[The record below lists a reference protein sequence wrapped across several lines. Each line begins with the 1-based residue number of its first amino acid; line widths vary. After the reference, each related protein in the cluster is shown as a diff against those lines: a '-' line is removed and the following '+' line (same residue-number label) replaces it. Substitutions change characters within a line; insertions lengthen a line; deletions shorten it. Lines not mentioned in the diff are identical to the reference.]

1 MPRFFA
7 SCPKGVEG
15 LLLDE
20 LLSFGFSQPKA
31 TDAGVAWEGKI
42 EEGYRACLW
51 SRLASRIF
59 LELQRFPAD
68 SPDDVYEGAL
78 SVDWIDH
85 LDTNGTFSVDASL
98 RASTISHSH
107 YAALRV
113 KDAIVDYFRDRSG
126 DRPNVDKFNP
136 DLRVNLHVR
145 GREGILSLDFSG
157 RPLHERGY
165 RDGAGLAPLKENLAS
180 AILYRLDWPRLA
192 GEGAPLFDPM
202 CGSGT
207 FLIEGAMI
215 AQKIA
220 PGTARLHWGFSGWK
234 NYDRN
239 LWRNLQREARELRVE
254 PTQEINFRG
263 ADHDPRIVDYAREN
277 ATRAGLSKSILF
289 AKCELR
295 DIKENPFGN
304 KSGLLVTNPPYGERM
319 GEAAALTETY
329 ADLGSLIRNYFQGW
343 SAGVFTG
350 NPSLGKV
357 MGLRATRTH
366 GLPNGSIPCQ
376 ILRFDVKAERFVA
389 AREGHS
395 VDLGKQTV
403 ALSQG
408 ASALQN
414 RLVKNFRQFSKWAEK
429 EGIECYRVY
438 DADIPEHNVAIDL
451 YGDALV
457 IQEYAAPQEIPE
469 AVARGRLEEVLLVA
483 PSALGISRDRVFL
496 KTRARQRGSD
506 QYQRRE
512 VEEVISEVRE
522 QGHKFLVNFTNYLD
536 TGLFLDHRIT
546 RKMIEE
552 RARGKAFLNLFAY
565 TGTATVYAAAGGAKS
580 TLTVDLSRTYLEWA
594 ERNMRLNGFE
604 GPAHRYIEADCR
616 DWLGRNTREK
626 FDLIF
631 IDPPTFSNSKKIRK
645 PFQVQA
651 DYLYLLERA
660 ALLLNPGGEIIFSNN
675 FRQFKMET
683 SELEKLGLGAVD
695 LGRQTIPLDFRRNAR
710 IHRAWLVSP
719 RRIGEI
725 VADNPHERRHKE
737 KPKKITHD

>member
-1 MPRFFA
+1 
-7 SCPKGVEG
+7 
-15 LLLDE
+15 
-20 LLSFGFSQPKA
+20 
-31 TDAGVAWEGKI
+31 
-42 EEGYRACLW
+42 
-51 SRLASRIF
+51 
-59 LELQRFPAD
+59 
-68 SPDDVYEGAL
+68 
-78 SVDWIDH
+78 
-85 LDTNGTFSVDASL
+85 
-98 RASTISHSH
+98 
-107 YAALRV
+107 
-113 KDAIVDYFRDRSG
+113 
-126 DRPNVDKFNP
+126 
-136 DLRVNLHVR
+136 
-145 GREGILSLDFSG
+145 
-157 RPLHERGY
+157 
-165 RDGAGLAPLKENLAS
+165 
-180 AILYRLDWPRLA
+180 
-192 GEGAPLFDPM
+192 
-202 CGSGT
+202 
-207 FLIEGAMI
+207 
-215 AQKIA
+215 
-220 PGTARLHWGFSGWK
+220 
-234 NYDRN
+234 
-239 LWRNLQREARELRVE
+239 
-254 PTQEINFRG
+254 
-263 ADHDPRIVDYAREN
+263 
-277 ATRAGLSKSILF
+277 
-289 AKCELR
+289 
-295 DIKENPFGN
+295 
-304 KSGLLVTNPPYGERM
+304 
-319 GEAAALTETY
+319 
-329 ADLGSLIRNYFQGW
+329 
-343 SAGVFTG
+343 
-350 NPSLGKV
+350 